1 MKRQTLGQFLKKI
14 RDDKGLTLREVEAA
28 TGISNAYL
36 SQLEGD
42 KIKQPSPVWLHKL
55 GDTYEVSYAT
65 LLALAGYPVP
75 GEERNAAVHSGLAA
89 RLGSVTAEEE
99 DNLVEYLEF
108 LRSRRSKGRTGR

>member
-1 MKRQTLGQFLKKI
+1 MKKQTLGQFLKKI

-42 KIKQPSPVWLHKL
+42 KIKRPSPVWLHKL
-55 GDTYEVSYAT
+55 GDTYEVSYST

-75 GEERNAAVHSGLAA
+75 GEERHTAIHSGLAA

-99 DNLVEYLEF
+99 DELVEYLEF
-108 LRSRRSKGRTGR
+108 LRSRRSKGRTRR